1 MTCGYSFFETA
12 IGTMGIAWTDA
23 AIAAVALPERSED
36 ATRARLARRVPGAGE
51 SLPPQFVR
59 AAQAGIAALLR
70 GEPRDLSEIALDFAG
85 VPAFDRRVY
94 EVARAIPPGAT
105 RTYGEIAAALA
116 EPPEA
121 ARDVGRALAHNPFSI
136 VVPCHR
142 VVAANGRTGGFSA
155 RGGVATKLRLLAIER
170 ASSPSLPL
178 FDAR

>member
-1 MTCGYSFFETA
+1 MTRGYSLFETA
-12 IGTMGIAWTDA
+12 IGTMAIAWTDA
-23 AIAAVALPERSED
+23 AISGVALPERSE
-36 ATRARLARRVPGAGE
+36 AALRARIARRATSGSE

-59 AAQAGIAALLR
+59 AAQTAIAALLR
-70 GEPRDLSEIALDFAG
+70 GEPRDLADVALDFAD

-94 EVARAIPPGAT
+94 EAARAIPPGAT

-116 EPPEA
+116 APPEA
-121 ARDVGRALAHNPFSI
+121 ARDVGQALARNPFSI

-155 RGGVATKLRLLAIER
+155 RGGIATKLRLLAIER